1 MIILGA
7 TVVIFHPDILQKPR
21 KSYHRMRNLLDFE
34 FIKESIQKKKSNKCF
49 NWKFVKSIEKSRNEV
64 LLFTKDF

>member
-49 NWKFVKSIEKSRNEV
+49 N
-64 LLFTKDF
+64 